1 LKRRLTYLIL
11 LCLCWNSWSIIAQGQ
26 FLLKDKVSQKITFE
40 FAANLIVIPVEVNGV
55 ELSFVLDTG
64 VSKPILFNLTEN
76 DSLDL
81 KNTKTFYLHGLGADG
96 KIEAI
101 KSSYNRFKIG
111 DAVGSNQDVYVVF
124 DSDINFTPRLGV
136 VVHGIIGYDIFRDFV
151 VEINYRSK
159 YIRLHKPDLFKPKLS
174 KKWQSIPLEI
184 RNNKPYLNARVT
196 LGNSSEDVKLLM
208 DTGSSDALWLFE
220 NKEKGLMPNDSLFFR
235 DYLGKGLSGSV
246 YGKRSKVKSFQLS
259 NYKLTDVNVA
269 YPDSLSVD
277 VNKIHKGRNGS
288 VGGDIL
294 KRYNMYVDYN
304 NEKLYIKKN
313 NYYKKPFTYNNSG
326 IVLEHNGSMF
336 VNERIKVPST
346 GSYNDTHNPNAIK
359 IDVSISHRMLLKP
372 MYRIVELRRSSNA
385 YASGL
390 RIGDILLG
398 INGKEVFN
406 MKLNQINEIL
416 FGKTGKPIRLK
427 VERYGEVKIF
437 KFKLDDAFKRNEP
450 SN

>member
-1 LKRRLTYLIL
+1 MKRVLTYIIL
-11 LCLCWNSWSIIAQGQ
+11 LLLYLNNSFVIAQGQ
-26 FLLKDKVSQKITFE
+26 FMLKNKVSQKINFE

-64 VSKPILFNLTEN
+64 VRKPILFNLTEN

-96 KIEAI
+96 KIEAL

-111 DAVGSNQDVYVVF
+111 DAVGSNQDLYVVF

-136 VVHGIIGYDIFRDFV
+136 VVHGIIGYDVFRDFV
-151 VEINYRSK
+151 VEINYSSK
-159 YIRLHKPDLFKPKLS
+159 FIRLHKPEYFRPKTS
-174 KKWQSIPLEI
+174 KKWLSIPLEVH
-184 RNNKPYLNARVT
+184 NNKPYLNAIVT
-196 LGNSSEDVKLLM
+196 LETNSEDVKLLM

-220 NKEKGLMPNDSLFFR
+220 NKEKGLLPHNSLFFR

-246 YGKRSKVKSFQLS
+246 YGKRSKVKSFQLGS
-259 NYKLTDVNVA
+259 YNLKNVNVA

-277 VNKIHKGRNGS
+277 VNKIHKERNGS
-288 VGGDIL
+288 IGGDVL

-304 NEKLYIKKN
+304 NEKLYLKTN
-313 NYYKKPFTYNNSG
+313 NYFKKPFTYNNSG

-336 VNERIKVPST
+336 VKERIKVPST
-346 GSYNDTHNPNAIK
+346 DGYNETYNPNVIK
-359 IDVSISHRMLLKP
+359 IDVSIGHRMLLKP
-372 MYRIVELRRSSNA
+372 MYRIVELRKSSNA

-390 RIGDILLG
+390 RVGDILLG

-416 FGKTGKPIRLK
+416 FGKTGKPIRLTI
-427 VERYGEVKIF
+427 ERYGEVKVF
-437 KFKLDDAFKRNEP
+437 KFKLDDALKRNEP

>member
-1 LKRRLTYLIL
+1 MKRHLTYIIL
-11 LCLCWNSWSIIAQGQ
+11 LYLCWNSWSIIAQGQ
-26 FLLKDKVSQKITFE
+26 FLLKDKVSQKINFE

-96 KIEAI
+96 KIEAL

-111 DAVGSNQDVYVVF
+111 DAVGSNQDLYVVF

-136 VVHGIIGYDIFRDFV
+136 VVHGIIGYDVFRDFV
-151 VEINYRSK
+151 VEINYSSK
-159 YIRLHKPDLFKPKLS
+159 YIRLHKPDVFKPKIS
-174 KKWQSIPLEI
+174 KKWQSIPLEVH
-184 RNNKPYLNARVT
+184 NNKPYLNATVT
-196 LGNSSEDVKLLM
+196 LENSSENVKLLM

-220 NKEKGLMPNDSLFFR
+220 NKEKGLIPNDSLFFR

-259 NYKLTDVNVA
+259 NYNLMNVNVA

-294 KRYNMYVDYN
+294 KRYNMYVDYS

-336 VNERIKVPST
+336 VKERINVPKSD
-346 GSYNDTHNPNAIK
+346 GYSVNDDLNSVK
-359 IDVSISHRMLLKP
+359 IDLSISHRMLLKP
-372 MYRIVELRRSSNA
+372 MYSVAELRKSSNA
-385 YASGL
+385 YTSGL
-390 RIGDILLG
+390 RVGDILLS
-398 INGKEVFN
+398 INGKEVYN
-406 MKLNQINEIL
+406 MKLSQINEIL

-437 KFKLDDAFKRNEP
+437 KFKLDDALKRNEP